1 RRSVWPL
8 LIKHG
13 VLFFLVGC
21 ERGQR
26 SRFLAKKR
34 VEALCLPFLPRAG
47 SIQILPPGKPGTPPC
62 KSGQLEKDL
71 GLEVSSARHAA
82 RLIISEIMRSFFSLV
97 QGAPVPHG
105 TRTTLT
111 RRMMRCGL
119 TSADSGLQ
127 LDLEIALNGVSA
139 KIQPPP
145 AFQPGR
151 KCVETSDDVI
161 EDDFTSTPGSR
172 ILDLSPMR
180 LGAAKTKGNGRK
192 RPVFLTAD

>member
-1 RRSVWPL
+1 MSC
-8 LIKHG
+8 
-13 VLFFLVGC
+13 VLPSWLGTRPGFAFPW
-21 ERGQR
+21 
-26 SRFLAKKR
+26 KKR
-34 VEALCLPFLPRAG
+34 VAALCLPFLPRAG

-82 RLIISEIMRSFFSLV
+82 RLIISEIMRSFFRWFKCSS
-97 QGAPVPHG
+97 PHG

-161 EDDFTSTPGSR
+161 EDDFTSNSR
-172 ILDLSPMR
+172 QPHIGP
-180 LGAAKTKGNGRK
+180 
-192 RPVFLTAD
+192 

>member
-1 RRSVWPL
+1 MTFCSSSLVVNAVGVRVSL
-8 LIKHG
+8 L
-13 VLFFLVGC
+13 
-21 ERGQR
+21 RGK
-26 SRFLAKKR
+26 S
-34 VEALCLPFLPRAG
+34 
-47 SIQILPPGKPGTPPC
+47 GTPPC

-97 QGAPVPHG
+97 HGAPVPHG

-161 EDDFTSTPGSR
+161 EDDF
-172 ILDLSPMR
+172 
-180 LGAAKTKGNGRK
+180 
-192 RPVFLTAD
+192 